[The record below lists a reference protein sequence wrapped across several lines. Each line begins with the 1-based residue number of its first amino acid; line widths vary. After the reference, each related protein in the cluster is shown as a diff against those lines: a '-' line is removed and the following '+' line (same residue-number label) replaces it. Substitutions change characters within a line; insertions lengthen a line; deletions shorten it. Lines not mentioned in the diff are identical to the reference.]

1 MDYSKEMAKMVGSNE
16 FSRLLGPDAN
26 KKIMKY
32 SELKS
37 VNDLNDLLLPQD
49 YRIILIETKNNVGHW
64 TAITRNDNL
73 IVWFD
78 SYGLAPDQE
87 FEFIHVKMQQILVE
101 QGKPLTKL
109 INKWIGANTIKFQQ
123 QKEGINTCGRHCCLF
138 LYAFLH
144 GFSLKQ
150 YQNQMVMEKQQTGL
164 TYDEIVCYCTKSF
177 KLIYI
182 IVLKKK

>member
-1 MDYSKEMAKMVGSNE
+1 MVGSNK

-26 KKIMKY
+26 NKIMKY
-32 SELKS
+32 SELES

-87 FEFIHVKMQQILVE
+87 FEFIPVKMQQILDE

-109 INKWIGANTIKFQQ
+109 IN
-123 QKEGINTCGRHCCLF
+123 
-138 LYAFLH
+138 
-144 GFSLKQ
+144 
-150 YQNQMVMEKQQTGL
+150 
-164 TYDEIVCYCTKSF
+164 
-177 KLIYI
+177 
-182 IVLKKK
+182 

>member
-26 KKIMKY
+26 NKIMKY
-32 SELKS
+32 SELES

-78 SYGLAPDQE
+78 SYGLGPDQE
-87 FEFIHVKMQQILVE
+87 FEFIPVKMQQILDE

-109 INKWIGANTIKFQQ
+109 INKWIGAATSLPGMQGAAKNKIKINYNTIEFQQ
-123 QKEGINTCGRHCCLF
+123 QKKGINTCGRWVR
-138 LYAFLH
+138 
-144 GFSLKQ
+144 
-150 YQNQMVMEKQQTGL
+150 N
-164 TYDEIVCYCTKSF
+164 
-177 KLIYI
+177 LIFI
-182 IVLKKK
+182 RIFTWI